1 VDRTRTVSD
10 TKREFY
16 QQHTRPIDSIYRR
29 VVEELMVEMHLL
41 SVNSDFHADP
51 IYYLGVV
58 TSFDRFMQGYHS
70 DTDKESIFRA
80 LCRAVGGN
88 AEEYRQEAQK
98 LVNLAVNISADDLL
112 AWFAAPSYKEGA
124 EKLLET
130 TQAISGNPNYKYSRL
145 LAIGLYTLLEKAD
158 AEILKDTEKRDRAL
172 KQITEALHLPEDKT
186 KRDLDIYRGNLDK
199 MEQLLIV
206 LQEALEA
213 SRKQREKREQEKTA

>member
-1 VDRTRTVSD
+1 LLSFVDRTRTVSD

-41 SVNSDFHADP
+41 SVNSDFH
-51 IYYLGVV
+51 
-58 TSFDRFMQGYHS
+58 S

-98 LVNLAVNISADDLL
+98 LVNLAVNMSADDLL